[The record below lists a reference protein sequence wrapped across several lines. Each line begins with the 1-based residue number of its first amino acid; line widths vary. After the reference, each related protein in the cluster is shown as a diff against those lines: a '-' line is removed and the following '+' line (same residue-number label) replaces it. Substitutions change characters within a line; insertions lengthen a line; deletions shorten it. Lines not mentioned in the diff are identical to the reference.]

1 METYED
7 LPPDVDPE
15 SIIQQWKNQEPASL
29 EENLES
35 SPVGELNEAELDAVA
50 GGAMPMTVTFGCDY
64 SYEHRPSCGNYCTI
78 TYECMCSAQE

>member
-15 SIIQQWKNQEPASL
+15 SIIQQWKSQEPASL